1 MEKPKNVVFG
11 FKMVDGEIV
20 IDQAESDVIRK
31 AFEERANDKS
41 HTEICRLLS
50 DNPTRPKTIKEW
62 NHWNIN
68 QMLNH
73 SEQYVRYGIIT
84 KELAEKVSMVRLK
97 NSRTAKTGLT
107 QFPFRPI
114 KMRKIV
120 YCGKCGSK
128 TDIIRRCNS
137 NHTCQ
142 KCGYTKRVGE
152 SELIQILL
160 KTKNKLANS
169 EHCKLEFTYSDTAE
183 TIHIDNEINVM
194 MSRKVDDM
202 DGIKKLIFESANLKY
217 NVVKAT
223 LQNRIIIKW
232 SDITGIRRKRNSTTP
247 TDDDVN
253 MFLEA
258 VEQIQ
263 VDDDKA
269 VLILKR
275 GD

>member
-1 MEKPKNVVFG
+1 MDRPKNVVFG

-20 IDQAESDVIRK
+20 IDQSETDVIRTI
-31 AFEERANDKS
+31 FEERANDKP

-73 SEQYVRYGIIT
+73 SEQYVKYGIIT
-84 KELAEKVSMVRLK
+84 NELAEKVSAVRLK

-114 KMRKIV
+114 KMRKII

-137 NHTCQ
+137 NHTC
-142 KCGYTKRVGE
+142 KNCGYTKRVGE

-160 KTKNKLANS
+160 KTKNKLAKAERS
-169 EHCKLEFTYSDTAE
+169 KLEFTYSDTAE

-194 MSRKVDDM
+194 MSRKIDDM

-217 NVVKAT
+217 NAVKAIP
-223 LQNRIIIKW
+223 QNRIIIKW
-232 SDITGIRRKRNSTTP
+232 SDIAGIHRKRNSTAP
-247 TDDDVN
+247 TDDDVSR
-253 MFLEA
+253 FLEK

-269 VLILKR
+269 VLILKWS
-275 GD
+275 D